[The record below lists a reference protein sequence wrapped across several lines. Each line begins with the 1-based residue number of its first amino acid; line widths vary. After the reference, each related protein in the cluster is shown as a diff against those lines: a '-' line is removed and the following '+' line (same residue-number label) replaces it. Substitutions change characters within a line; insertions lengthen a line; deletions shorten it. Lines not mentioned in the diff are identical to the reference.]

1 MMWFRLFC
9 VFFKIGLFAFGGGYT
24 IVALA
29 QSELVRKRR
38 WITAGEMADFLAMG
52 QTLPGILSVNFSLFL
67 GNKLG
72 GFSGS
77 LAAVFGMVLPAVSV
91 IMASAGV
98 ITAAENS
105 APLMHALAGIR
116 IAVCVLIVNI
126 AIGQARTAVRSPRA
140 IVVALITC
148 LWVLMG
154 WTPAVPLVGAGL
166 YGWGYYRTK
175 RKVFR

>member
-9 VFFKIGLFAFGGGYT
+9 VFFKIGLCAFGGGYT

-77 LAAVFGMVLPAVSV
+77 LAAVFGMVLPAVLV
-91 IMASAGV
+91 IMALGGV
-98 ITAAENS
+98 ITAAENFS
-105 APLMHALAGIR
+105 PLMHALAGIR

-154 WTPAVPLVGAGL
+154 WTPAVPLVVAGL
-166 YGWGYYRTK
+166 YGWGYYRIK

>member
-72 GFSGS
+72 GLWGG
-77 LAAVFGMVLPAVSV
+77 LAAVIGMVLPAVLV
-91 IMASAGV
+91 IMALAGL
-98 ITAAENS
+98 ITAAENY

-116 IAVCVLIVNI
+116 IAVCVLIVNV

-140 IVVALITC
+140 GIVAALTFAWITAG
-148 LWVLMG
+148 LTPVL
-154 WTPAVPLVGAGL
+154 PLVAAGL